1 MDPQHGL
8 WQEVAVTTTCHTLPK
23 WVIWGQILMSGGRID
38 HGHHEIQGLVP
49 QNDRFEDPFL
59 DPF

>member
-49 QNDRFEDPFL
+49 QK
-59 DPF
+59 